1 MSLLKLDLLQFIL
14 VNITLMSERN
24 LGLLAAFGATLIYGF
39 NHTIAK
45 NVMPIYI
52 QPYGFVML
60 RVIGAALIFWILSLF
75 INNDKIQREDWPR
88 IFLCSF
94 LGMFIN
100 KLAFFKGLELS
111 TPINSSVLI
120 TAVPILVFIFS
131 AYFLK
136 EKMSFAR
143 IFGVSSGFVGALI
156 LILYSPS
163 SSFNAPNIPLGN
175 LLFIINSS
183 TYGLYLIFV
192 KKLVEKYNIITLFRW
207 LFLIAIAFNF
217 PVGMNEFNNIEWSN
231 LPFKEA
237 LFPMIYVVIGT
248 TFLTYMFNAYALS
261 KLTASTVSSFVYLQ
275 PIVGIVYAIT
285 TDNDSLTF
293 LSVAGMI
300 LIFLGV
306 YLVTRKIEENV

>member
-1 MSLLKLDLLQFIL
+1 MDK
-14 VNITLMSERN
+14 RN
-24 LGLLAAFGATLIYGF
+24 LGLLAAFGATVIYGF

-52 QPYGFVML
+52 EAFGFVLL
-60 RVIGAALIFWILSLF
+60 RVIGATLIFWTLSLF
-75 INNDKIQREDWPR
+75 IENEKIKKEDWPR

-120 TAVPILVFIFS
+120 TVVPILVFVFS
-131 AYFLK
+131 AFFLK
-136 EKMSFAR
+136 EKMRFLR
-143 IFGVSSGFVGALI
+143 VFGVISGFIGALV

-163 SSFNAPNIPLGN
+163 TSFNAPNIPLGN
-175 LLFIINSS
+175 LMFVINSS

-207 LFLIAIAFNF
+207 LFLIAIFLNL
-217 PVGMNEFNNIEWSN
+217 PVGLLEFKNVEWSH
-231 LPFKEA
+231 LPFSDA
-237 LFPMIYVVIGT
+237 ILPMIYVVVGT

-261 KLTASTVSSFVYLQ
+261 KLKASTVSSFVYLQ
-275 PIVGIVYAIT
+275 PIVGIIYAIT
-285 TDNDSLTF
+285 TDNDSLTV
-293 LSVAGMI
+293 LSVLGMI
-300 LIFLGV
+300 LIFMGV
-306 YLVTRKIEENV
+306 YFVTKKIND

>member
-14 VNITLMSERN
+14 LKITLMSERN

-45 NVMPIYI
+45 IVMPIYI

-120 TAVPILVFIFS
+120 TAVPILFFIFS
-131 AYFLK
+131 NISEDLK
-136 EKMSFAR
+136 RVWCA
-143 IFGVSSGFVGALI
+143 GVLTPR
-156 LILYSPS
+156 L
-163 SSFNAPNIPLGN
+163 
-175 LLFIINSS
+175 
-183 TYGLYLIFV
+183 V
-192 KKLVEKYNIITLFRW
+192 KVFCDKFE
-207 LFLIAIAFNF
+207 
-217 PVGMNEFNNIEWSN
+217 
-231 LPFKEA
+231 
-237 LFPMIYVVIGT
+237 
-248 TFLTYMFNAYALS
+248 
-261 KLTASTVSSFVYLQ
+261 TASLVQQLRQHGIRTIHFFSLQYYLYCT
-275 PIVGIVYAIT
+275 PFSI
-285 TDNDSLTF
+285 SL
-293 LSVAGMI
+293 LHVHK
-300 LIFLGV
+300 L
-306 YLVTRKIEENV
+306 